1 METSPLMI
9 QNNGRYQK
17 TDIKEN
23 VTQMLT
29 MLPFIDTDIYI
40 DTAMSNDGVDDVVA
54 CRSSIM

>member
-1 METSPLMI
+1 MTI